1 MGPESQTEH
10 KAMWYP
16 EPTARDDLHKLCVGA
31 WPNAGLLTHSEHTGN
46 LGLSPRYRFGI
57 HRSETARDSTLL
69 TNLQVIPAILA
80 HESHLENSFVGHQV
94 FILPRCLYNLL
105 TLVGKQ
111 PQAIYK
117 GMDETVWQSNFTNTD
132 L

>member
-80 HESHLENSFVGHQV
+80 HESHLEKQLRGPSSLHLAKVLIQSTHFSRKTATG
-94 FILPRCLYNLL
+94 NL
-105 TLVGKQ
+105 
-111 PQAIYK
+111 
-117 GMDETVWQSNFTNTD
+117 
-132 L
+132 